1 MAKKKGGS
9 KVPTTKGA
17 ARRGKVMAESPVR
30 IDMPP
35 DLRQMLVESA
45 EYEGIS
51 MSAFLRRLFL
61 DYLRAKGKIK

>member
-9 KVPTTKGA
+9 KVPTTKGPP
-17 ARRGKVMAESPVR
+17 RKGKVMAESPVR

-35 DLRQMLVESA
+35 DLRRMLA
-45 EYEGIS
+45 EAAAYEGIS
-51 MSAFLRRLFL
+51 MSAFLRRLFM